1 MLVSDISS
9 LHGKISHE
17 CKINVDVKRK
27 TCRMVFTW
35 TAQARVIGVGGG
47 GDLSWSHAA
56 EGWR

>member
-1 MLVSDISS
+1 MLVSDISL

-27 TCRMVFTW
+27 TCGMVFTW

-47 GDLSWSHAA
+47 DLSWSHAA